1 VANTAFML
9 ATCFLIG
16 FLSDPE
22 DGGYMFL
29 WNVGWIERNTRRY
42 IPQGTTLDRSRI
54 VQSIREVQEIVSKP
68 DTCIFVYLSYAIISP
83 FVQLK
88 LLA

>member
-1 VANTAFML
+1 MKQVANTAFML

-29 WNVGWIERNTRRY
+29 
-42 IPQGTTLDRSRI
+42 
-54 VQSIREVQEIVSKP
+54 
-68 DTCIFVYLSYAIISP
+68 
-83 FVQLK
+83 
-88 LLA
+88 